1 VTNIFRDDEHL
12 RPAGAGPGRRRPALE
27 RGPGE
32 PCRRRRRERGRADR
46 AADVC
51 AGVLVGCAGVL
62 VAAAVAAAAFCLAD
76 VLCRRLAS
84 AGRRLGTPECHDVA
98 WVLVWSAAVAS
109 TTFVVVQWWRG
120 RHGEGGVSRA

>member
-1 VTNIFRDDEHL
+1 V
-12 RPAGAGPGRRRPALE
+12 PPVSQ
-27 RGPGE
+27 
-32 PCRRRRRERGRADR
+32 RERGKADR

-51 AGVLVGCAGVL
+51 AGVLAGCAGVL
-62 VAAAVAAAAFCLAD
+62 VVAAGAAAAFCLAD

-109 TTFVVVQWWRG
+109 TAFVAVRWWRRRRSGWGDEEEG
-120 RHGEGGVSRA
+120 RTP